1 MPEKKNLPTQDK
13 VETGN
18 PNFDGTFNDHVMKG
32 NSHGTQINGLHCL
45 SQMIAQ
51 GKNPVKANV
60 ETDRRCPN
68 VYKADVTIGS
78 ATKTG
83 TFFPDTWSIDQV
95 RTAVTLAWRDWK
107 TFGTGPSSSIYKGL
121 KDKYGLSWAG
131 LATIRAPNGRD
142 QKIWIGA
149 RGAGEGDKP
158 IITAFPAVNN
168 TFF

>member
-13 VETGN
+13 VETGA
-18 PNFDGTFNDHVMKG
+18 PNFAGTFNKHVMEG
-32 NSHGTQINGLHCL
+32 EFHGAQINGLHCL

-51 GKNPVKANV
+51 GRGIAKANI
-60 ETDRRCPN
+60 ETDRRCAT
-68 VYKADVTIGS
+68 VYKADVTIS
-78 ATKTG
+78 NATKTG

-95 RTAVTLAWRDWK
+95 KAAVTLAWRDWK

-131 LATIRAPNGRD
+131 MATFRATNGTD
-142 QKIWIGA
+142 QKLWIGA
-149 RGAGEGDKP
+149 RGSGEGDKP

-168 TFF
+168 KFF